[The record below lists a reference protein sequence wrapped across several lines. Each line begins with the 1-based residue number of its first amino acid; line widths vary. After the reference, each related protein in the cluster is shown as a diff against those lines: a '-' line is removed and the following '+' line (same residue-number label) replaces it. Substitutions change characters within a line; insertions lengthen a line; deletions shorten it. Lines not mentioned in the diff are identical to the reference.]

1 MVQRGFLLGVILL
14 VALVIAA
21 IQLDLDFYTTTET
34 ARDWVIII
42 YGMISIVLFVMLI
55 LVLGLILLLLK
66 SIRHTITGL
75 VDEIRPTL
83 SELHRTAENVRGTS
97 EFIADTTVNP
107 LIRIAAITRGVQ
119 RGISSIT
126 GIRARRK

>member
-1 MVQRGFLLGVILL
+1 MVRRGFLLVVVLL
-14 VALVIAA
+14 VVLVVTAVLLGVDFHINTAA
-21 IQLDLDFYTTTET
+21 

-42 YGMISIVLFVMLI
+42 YGVMSVVLIVMLI
-55 LVLGLILLLLK
+55 LVIGLILQLLK
-66 SIRHTITGL
+66 SIRHTITDL

-97 EFIADTTVNP
+97 EFIADTTVSP
-107 LIRIAAITRGVQ
+107 LIRMAAITRGVR

>member
-1 MVQRGFLLGVILL
+1 MSEVIHSALIFGWSWPTIEQWRDFWIVVYGFLGAIAFFLFILL
-14 VALVIAA
+14 MLLMIRILWGIRGSVR
-21 IQLDLDFYTTTET
+21 DLIEDP
-34 ARDWVIII
+34 V
-42 YGMISIVLFVMLI
+42 
-55 LVLGLILLLLK
+55 K
-66 SIRHTITGL
+66 
-75 VDEIRPTL
+75 PTL
-83 SELHRTAENVRGTS
+83 EEVRKTAASVRGTS